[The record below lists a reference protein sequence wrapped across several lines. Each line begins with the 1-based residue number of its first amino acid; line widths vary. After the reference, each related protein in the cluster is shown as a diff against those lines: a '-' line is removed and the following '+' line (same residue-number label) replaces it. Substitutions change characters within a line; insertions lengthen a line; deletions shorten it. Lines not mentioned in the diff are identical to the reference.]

1 MVERSRQLAIQLA
14 FRNVEFHEGFVESA
28 PVDDGW
34 ADVVGIIPGGVVEGS
49 DVMGGE
55 KCPPPRKT

>member
-1 MVERSRQLAIQLA
+1 MVERSLQLTIQLA
-14 FRNVEFHEGFVESA
+14 FRNVEFREGFVENA

-34 ADVVGIIPGGVVEGS
+34 ADVVGIIPGGIVERS
-49 DVMGGE
+49 DVIGGE